1 VTPSREIERKYLL
14 RAVPARATA
23 APVADIEQGYL
34 PGTRLIERV
43 RRIRAG
49 CTTRY
54 YRTVKLG
61 AGIERIQVEEET
73 TREVFDVLWTLTL
86 GKRIRKR
93 RYTVA
98 TPGGDWEI
106 DDFLDR
112 QLVLAEIELTRADSP
127 VEIPD
132 WLAPVVERE
141 VTEEKGFTNY
151 ELASGL

>member
-1 VTPSREIERKYLL
+1 MTPDREIERKYLL

-23 APVADIEQGYL
+23 APVGDIEQGYL

-54 YRTVKLG
+54 YRTVKVG
-61 AGIERIQVEEET
+61 TGVERIQVEEET
-73 TREVFDVLWTLTL
+73 TREVFDVLWTLTV

-98 TPGGDWEI
+98 TADGVWEI
-106 DDFLDR
+106 DDFVDR
-112 QLVLAEIELTRADSP
+112 PLVLAEIELERADSK
-127 VEIPD
+127 VMIPG
-132 WLAPVVERE
+132 WLAAEIERE
-141 VTEEKGFTNY
+141 VTDEAGFSNFD
-151 ELASGL
+151 LAK

>member
-1 VTPSREIERKYLL
+1 MTPSREIERKYLL

-112 QLVLAEIELTRADSP
+112 QLVLAEIELTRADSR

>member
-1 VTPSREIERKYLL
+1 MTPDHEIERKYLL
-14 RAVPARATA
+14 RGVPARATA

-61 AGIERIQVEEET
+61 TGVERIQVEEET
-73 TREVFDVLWTLTL
+73 TREVFDVLWTLTA

-93 RYTVA
+93 RYTVS
-98 TPGGDWEI
+98 TPDGDWEI
-106 DDFLDR
+106 DDFIDR
-112 QLVLAEIELTRADSP
+112 PLVLAEIELPRADIP
-127 VEIPD
+127 VEIPG

-141 VTEEKGFTNY
+141 VTEEPGFTNY
-151 ELASGL
+151 ELAKGV

>member
-1 VTPSREIERKYLL
+1 MTADREIERKYLL
-14 RAVPARATA
+14 RGVPARATA

-61 AGIERIQVEEET
+61 AGVERIQVEEET
-73 TREVFDVLWTLTL
+73 SREVFDVLWTLTA